1 MSTLRNW
8 DYYNM
13 TEAFT
18 DLHEKA
24 RQGNTFSHL
33 YETITSRENILLAFR
48 MIKTNKGAKT
58 PGTDGKTIDDMKELS
73 EKDLVNEVRT
83 KLRNYHP
90 KKIRREWIE
99 ENGLKRTANGG
110 PLGYHAYWIE

>member
-13 TEAFT
+13 TENFT

-24 RQGNTFSHL
+24 SQGNTFSHL
-33 YETITSRENILLAFR
+33 YETIISRENILLAFR
-48 MIKTNKGAKT
+48 MIKTNKGSKT

-73 EKDLVNEVRT
+73 ENDLVNEVRN
-83 KLRNYHP
+83 KLQNYRP
-90 KKIRREWIE
+90 KKVRREWIE
-99 ENGLKRTANGG
+99 KENGKWR
-110 PLGYHAYWIE
+110 PLGIPCI